1 MNCKTYGYVRVSTQV
16 QNEARQLAA
25 MREFGIDEENIV
37 IEKLSGRDFNR
48 PRYHA
53 LVGGLCPGDVLAVKN
68 IDRLGRNYTEI
79 LEQWAAITKGREAA
93 IVVRDMPLLD
103 TQQGRDLTGTL
114 IADIVLQLLSYV
126 AQTERESIRQRQAEG
141 IAAAKERGVQFG
153 RERIELP
160 EDFPEFSRLWQ
171 EDGISS
177 KSAAKELGMSY
188 QTFERQGLDL
198 LPTVHE
204 GVAVR
209 QMELKGITTGKGDL
223 NR

>member
-1 MNCKTYGYVRVSTQV
+1 MG
-16 QNEARQLAA
+16 
-25 MREFGIDEENIV
+25 
-37 IEKLSGRDFNR
+37 
-48 PRYHA
+48 RYHQGAGSRHCGAGHA
-53 LVGGLCPGDVLAVKN
+53 LAGYPAGAGPHRN
-68 IDRLGRNYTEI
+68 PDRRHC
-79 LEQWAAITKGREAA
+79 APAS
-93 IVVRDMPLLD
+93 
-103 TQQGRDLTGTL
+103 
-114 IADIVLQLLSYV
+114 QLRGPDR
-126 AQTERESIRQRQAEG
+126 AGSIRQRQAEG

-177 KSAAKELGMSY
+177 KSAARELGMSY